1 MEDLRKRLLKAEER
15 IVYLAWIKEG
25 VEWGNLPSLQEQF
38 NSLRDGFY
46 EFELETLAEKIGA
59 LEEGITFTEA
69 RCDEILSSMER
80 VRIVRSPLRFSLKDL
95 LENVYEEYTE
105 LGGEE
110 DANIDPALVA
120 ARASIARRVK
130 NRVVMQQVMV
140 IGHEKGHG
148 EEYRNG
154 GSTKP
159 WGNEKALRYMRVA
172 ETEGIPIHFYIFTPG
187 AFPVE
192 EYPGAAQQ
200 IARNLYVLSKLRVPL
215 IAVTSEGGSGGAE
228 AVGMGDI
235 RLMFSHGYYSV
246 ISPEG
251 AAAIEGKIKEGA
263 KVPKDLLESCAN
275 HLLITAEDNLR
286 LGTIDRIIREPML
299 GARRD
304 DFAFFR
310 QVKAEM
316 IRATDEVVLKTKSLR
331 AFRAYELKLEKGGE
345 SSASTVGAAG
355 AGGGDEQPR
364 IDVSWELAGDEI
376 NRLLQL
382 RSRKYREMA
391 SAGYLEKL
399 SAGAALY
406 QRAGKGLAKLYYTF
420 RYDILKSRHK
430 QVKKVMRDVSGEG
443 SVLIKQVSAPFASAY
458 DFIAR
463 KPGGRPARGGT
474 LWGGS
479 GEEQAEYGE
488 IYTSSLA
495 NEDRTVTCPNA
506 EQHGCK
512 DLWVPDLYG
521 EFCGVCENCGHHFPL
536 EYQWYMRHLFEP
548 DSIREFNADLASI
561 NPLDFPGLDK
571 KLQAAR
577 EKTGRPCAMIT
588 FDARVM
594 GIDIVVAMLYS
605 NFRNGTVGAAE
616 GEKFARACELARIKR
631 RPLLFYVHTT
641 GGIRIHEGT
650 MGVIQMPKC
659 TLAVREYIDSGGL
672 YLVVYDNNSY
682 AGPVASFLGCSP
694 YQFAIR
700 SSRIGFAGPRVIRET
715 TGDDVSPDYH
725 SARSALRR
733 GHIQGIWDRRDFRRN
748 LHKSLMTMGGGNLY
762 YR

>member
-15 IVYLAWIKEG
+15 ISYLGQIKDSPD
-25 VEWGNLPSLQEQF
+25 WGNLPALQEKLK
-38 NSLRDGFY
+38 SLRDAFY
-46 EFELETLAEKIGA
+46 ELSHDDLAARIGELE
-59 LEEGITFTEA
+59 EELGFIEA
-69 RCDEILSSMER
+69 RCEESLSPMER

-120 ARASIARRVK
+120 ARASIGRRVK
-130 NRVVMQQVMV
+130 NRIVMQQVMV

-200 IARNLYVLSKLRVPL
+200 IARNLYVMAKLRVPMV
-215 IAVTSEGGSGGAE
+215 AVTSEGGSGGAE
-228 AVGMGDI
+228 AVGMGDM

-251 AAAIEGKIKEGA
+251 AAAIEGKVKEGD
-263 KVPKDLLESCAN
+263 KLPKELVESCADR
-275 HLLITAEDNLR
+275 LAITAADNLR
-286 LGTIDRIIREPML
+286 LGSIDRIIQEPPL
-299 GARRD
+299 GAKRD

-310 QVKAEM
+310 RIKAEM

-331 AFRAYELKLEKGGE
+331 AFRAYELNMEKAE
-345 SSASTVGAAG
+345 ERN
-355 AGGGDEQPR
+355 GDEDQPR
-364 IDVSWELAGDEI
+364 VDVSWELADDEI
-376 NRLLQL
+376 KRLLQY

-391 SAGYLEKL
+391 SKAYLEQL
-399 SAGAALY
+399 STGKAFFR
-406 QRAGKGLAKLYYTF
+406 RAGQGLAKFYYTF

-430 QVKKVMRDVSGEG
+430 QVKKVMQDVSGEG
-443 SVLIKQVSAPFASAY
+443 SVLIKQVSAPFTAAY
-458 DFIAR
+458 DFISR
-463 KPGGRPARGGT
+463 KPGSRTARSGAAVGGP
-474 LWGGS
+474 
-479 GEEQAEYGE
+479 GEEQIEYGD

-506 EQHGCK
+506 VKHGCK

-536 EYQWYMRHLFEP
+536 EYQWYLKHLFEP
-548 DSIREFNADLASI
+548 DSIREFNPDLASL
-561 NPLDFPGLDK
+561 NHLNFPGLDK
-571 KLQAAR
+571 KLEAAR
-577 EKTGRPCAMIT
+577 KKTGRPCAMIT
-588 FDARVM
+588 FDARVQ
-594 GIDIVVAMLYS
+594 GTEIVVAMLYS
-605 NFRNGTVGAAE
+605 DFRNGTVGAAE
-616 GEKFARACELARIKR
+616 GEKFVRACERARLTR
-631 RPLLFYVHTT
+631 RPLLSYVHTT

-659 TLAVREYIDSGGL
+659 TMAVREYIDSGGL
-672 YLVVYDNNSY
+672 YIVVYDNNSY

-700 SSRIGFAGPRVIRET
+700 SSRIGFAGPRVIRDT
-715 TGDDVSPDYH
+715 TGEDVPPDYH
-725 SARSALRR
+725 SARSALQR